1 MHKIL
6 NVQNLYLYVLRG
18 VRRVSCPLLK
28 YCVWCT
34 RSASSAAALN
44 CGSGGIF
51 LAKISYLGL
60 NLKQTQSERRIYDSK
75 DEEGG
80 NPFHIWVW
88 RQKKKTLNLT
98 DIKTTFLAGEMP
110 FRSAARWLYKERLE
124 SGIFENLWR
133 GHDIWWAP
141 CISLNKAKYDTGAHT
156 GFIGICRQNSCHKYT
171 LRTIR

>member
-1 MHKIL
+1 MCCG
-6 NVQNLYLYVLRG
+6 VFVGCRVLSWDLR
-18 VRRVSCPLLK
+18 LLHEI
-28 YCVWCT
+28 CQFC
-34 RSASSAAALN
+34 
-44 CGSGGIF
+44 CGAELRIGGHFFIFF

-110 FRSAARWLYKERLE
+110 FRSAARWLYKERIE

-133 GHDIWWAP
+133 GRDIWWTP

>member
-1 MHKIL
+1 MCCGVFVGCRVL
-6 NVQNLYLYVLRG
+6 SWNLRLLHEICQFCCGAELRI
-18 VRRVSCPLLK
+18 
-28 YCVWCT
+28 
-34 RSASSAAALN
+34 
-44 CGSGGIF
+44 GGHFF

-110 FRSAARWLYKERLE
+110 FRSAARWLYKERIE

>member
-1 MHKIL
+1 M
-6 NVQNLYLYVLRG
+6 LRG
-18 VRRVSCPLLK
+18 VRRVSCPLLRFAF
-28 YCVWCT
+28 VAWDLPVLL
-34 RSASSAAALN
+34 RRWAADRGAF
-44 CGSGGIF
+44 F

-88 RQKKKTLNLT
+88 RQKKKKTLNLT

-110 FRSAARWLYKERLE
+110 FRSAARWLYKERIE